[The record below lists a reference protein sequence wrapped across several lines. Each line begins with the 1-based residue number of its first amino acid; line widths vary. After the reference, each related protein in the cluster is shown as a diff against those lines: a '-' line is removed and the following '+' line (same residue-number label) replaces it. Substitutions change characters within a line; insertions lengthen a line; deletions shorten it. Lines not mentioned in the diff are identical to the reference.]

1 MDTSDGSSDD
11 ESEEQTALKFFRN
24 SFLIVFFSSCSID
37 HGYDNSLP
45 AKFITHVRK
54 NTAPVETIKP
64 VKVKKKKTIY
74 LTFDDGPNKGT
85 KNVLQVINE
94 EQVPVSMFIVGQHVY
109 GSQEQQAIWDSLQKD
124 SLVELCNHSFTHAH
138 NKYNKFYTNDSTVV
152 TDFERCKDSLGLDNN
167 IVRTPGRNIWRTAT
181 ISSTDI
187 KKSSEAADSLYKDGF
202 TVVGWDVEWRF
213 NDSLKLKQ
221 TTDEMI
227 NEVDSAFIKNKTKTP
242 EHLVLLAHDQVF
254 ADSTDASSLKNFI
267 RLLKLKDEY
276 NIEFVSRYP
285 GLKQQ

>member
-1 MDTSDGSSDD
+1 MDSSDGSSDD
-11 ESEEQTALKFFRN
+11 ESEEHTTLKFFRY
-24 SFLIVFFSSCSID
+24 SFLLVFFSSCSID
-37 HGYDNSLP
+37 HRYDNSLP
-45 AKFITHVRK
+45 VKFIAQTK
-54 NTAPVETIKP
+54 KKTPITETVKP
-64 VKVKKKKTIY
+64 VKPKKKKTIY

-85 KNVLQVINE
+85 KNVLAVVNE
-94 EQVPVSMFIVGQHVY
+94 EHVPVSMFIVGKHVY
-109 GSQEQQAIWDSLQKD
+109 DSWQQQAILDSLQND
-124 SLVELCNHSFTHAH
+124 SLIELCNHSFTHAH

-152 TDFERCKDSLGLDNN
+152 TDFERCKDSLNLENN

-181 ISSTDI
+181 VTSTDI
-187 KKSSEAADSLYKDGF
+187 KKSTEAADSLYKDGF

-221 TTDEMI
+221 TTDEII

>member
-11 ESEEQTALKFFRN
+11 ESEEQTALKFFRY
-24 SFLIVFFSSCSID
+24 SFLLVFFSSCSID
-37 HGYDNSLP
+37 NSYDNSLP
-45 AKFITHVRK
+45 AKFITHVKK
-54 NTAPVETIKP
+54 NIPPAETAKP
-64 VKVKKKKTIY
+64 VKAKKKKTIY

-85 KNVLQVINE
+85 KNVLEVINE
-94 EQVPVSMFIVGQHVY
+94 EQVPVSMFIIGQHVY
-109 GSQEQQAIWDSLQKD
+109 GSNEQQAIWDSLQKD
-124 SLVELCNHSFTHAH
+124 SLVELCNHSFLHAH
-138 NKYNKFYTNDSTVV
+138 NKFRKFYTNDSIVV
-152 TDFERCKDSLGLDNN
+152 TDFERCRDSLNLDNN

-181 ISSTDI
+181 VTSTDI

-221 TTDEMI
+221 TTDEI
-227 NEVDSAFIKNKTKTP
+227 ITELDSAFFKNKTKTP
-242 EHLVLLAHDQVF
+242 DHLVLLAHDQVF
-254 ADSTDASSLKNFI
+254 ADSSDASSLKNFI

-276 NIEFVSRYP
+276 NLEFVSRYP

>member
-1 MDTSDGSSDD
+1 METSDGSSDD
-11 ESEEQTALKFFRN
+11 DNEEHTWSIFFRH
-24 SFLIVFFSSCSID
+24 SFLLVFFSSCSMDYGNKNI
-37 HGYDNSLP
+37 LP
-45 AKFITHVRK
+45 AVIIVPVQKQ
-54 NTAPVETIKP
+54 APVAETVKP
-64 VKVKKKKTIY
+64 VKQKKKKTIY

-109 GSQEQQAIWDSLQKD
+109 GSREQQAIWDSLQKD

-138 NKYNKFYTNDSTVV
+138 NKFSKFYTNDSTVV
-152 TDFERCKDSLGLDNN
+152 TDFERCKDSLSLDNN

-181 ISSTDI
+181 VTSTDI
-187 KKSSEAADSLYKDGF
+187 KKSTEAADSLYKDGF

-227 NEVDSAFIKNKTKTP
+227 TELDSAFIKNKTKTP
-242 EHLVLLAHDQVF
+242 DHLVLLAHDQVF
-254 ADSTDASSLKNFI
+254 ADSTDFSSLKNFI
-267 RLLKLKDEY
+267 RLLKIKDEY